1 MPDRKRM
8 TARRITLD
16 DITNGDYHT
25 QEGFNPN
32 YIITP
37 RGIKASR
44 LSTIA
49 TVVDTFINDDESYGA
64 LTLDDGT
71 ATLRAKYFQDLEAME
86 DIEEG
91 DIIEAIGKVR
101 EYDDELYIQPEHT
114 IKRTMQHEL
123 LHAVEVE
130 HLRRRWQEAIE
141 AAQALQD
148 EGKDEDDIIEELK
161 GYGLDPED
169 AEAVLTYIDPEEQFS
184 TGDDIES
191 GSAEPQDETR
201 ATMQQQDQ
209 DEEDEH
215 EEQIVLGL
223 IEDLDEGDGADYNDI
238 IDASDLSEERIESVI
253 NDLLSDGTCYEPKP
267 GRIKK
272 L

>member
-1 MPDRKRM
+1 M

-71 ATLRAKYFQDLEAME
+71 DTLRAKYFQELDAME

-91 DIIEAIGKVR
+91 DIIETIGKVR

-114 IKRTMQHEL
+114 IKRTMKHEL
-123 LHAVEVE
+123 LHTLEVE
-130 HLRRRWQEAIE
+130 HLRRRWQEAVE
-141 AAQALQD
+141 TAQQMQD
-148 EGKDEDDIIEELK
+148 EGKSEQDIIEELK
-161 GYGLDPED
+161 GHGLEPDD
-169 AEAVLTYIDPEEQFS
+169 AEAVLTYIDPDEQFS
-184 TGDDIES
+184 TGDDIETTQ
-191 GSAEPQDETR
+191 EPQSPEEETR

-209 DEEDEH
+209 DEQEEH

-223 IEDLDEGDGADYNDI
+223 IEQLDEGDGAEYNDI
-238 IDASDLSEERIESVI
+238 IDQSDLSEERIESVI